1 MEAQRSKRWTKSDA
15 ACEERSLLACSYV
28 FCFVLFCVFV
38 TCQAR
43 VKKAFPKAVM
53 GCGNVNGYGDGGD
66 SGS

>member
-1 MEAQRSKRWTKSDA
+1 MTQHVRSAVSWLVA
-15 ACEERSLLACSYV
+15 M
-28 FCFVLFCVFV
+28 FFVLFCVFV